1 MFLPQSRKKNN
12 KQQSSLSFERRLLL
26 SVLATGLP
34 GGILSF
40 ILLWTNS
47 YSLDHK
53 IEGTAFSILFW
64 FALAFAARNRVVNS
78 VRVLSNV
85 IASLKEDD
93 FSFRASRAL
102 SGDAL
107 GDLAIEINNLGRAL
121 EAERLGTMEAENLL
135 RKVLAEAEGVILAF
149 SLDGNLKLLNRAAAT
164 FLGKSEEELQNHSA
178 KELGIADLLAGP
190 SSQTIS
196 RLSNGI
202 ERRWIVRRTHFRQN
216 GVPHHLVMLSEASE
230 ALRAEERLAW
240 QRMVRV
246 LSHEINNS
254 LAPIK
259 SVARTLGR
267 ILSQAQL
274 PERIHKDFD
283 LGLDVIGTRAEALNR
298 FLQSYAQ
305 LSKLPP
311 PTRRTVDLRN
321 MVERVIGLEARL
333 AIVAIPCPDIAIN
346 VDPDQLEQVLI
357 NLTKNATEAV
367 LAKYSAETLATLSG
381 GPAVSVSWRTAGN
394 DLELWVRD
402 QGVGL
407 LDSSN
412 LFVPF
417 YTTKETGTGIGLVLS
432 RQIIEAHGG
441 RLMIRNRADTAGCEV
456 QIKIPNC
463 VGTPAQ
469 PQISTVQKPKGEAR
483 ANIKNR
489 FPAK

>member
-1 MFLPQSRKKNN
+1 MFLPQSRKKS
-12 KQQSSLSFERRLLL
+12 KRQSALPFERRLLF

-34 GGILSF
+34 CAILSF

-53 IEGTAFSILFW
+53 IEGTVLSVFLW
-64 FALAFAARNRVVNS
+64 FALGFAARNRVVNS

-85 IASLKEDD
+85 IASLKEED
-93 FSFRASRAL
+93 FSFRATRAV

-107 GDLAIEINNLGRAL
+107 GDLAIEINNLARAL

-149 SLDGNLKLLNRAAAT
+149 SLDGKLKLFNRAAAA
-164 FLGKSEEELQNHSA
+164 FLGKREGDLVNRSA
-178 KELGIADLLAGP
+178 RELGIADLLSGP
-190 SSQTIS
+190 TSQTIS

-259 SVARTLGR
+259 SVARTLRR
-267 ILSQAQL
+267 ILSQNVL
-274 PERIHKDFD
+274 PERVHQDFD

-311 PTRRTVDLRN
+311 PTRRTVGLQN
-321 MVERVIGLEARL
+321 MIERVSGLEARL
-333 AIVAIPCPDIAIN
+333 PITVLPGPDISIN

-357 NLTKNATEAV
+357 NLTKNAIEAV
-367 LAKYSAETLATLSG
+367 LAKYPVETLPALGSD
-381 GPAVSVSWRTAGN
+381 PAVSVSWNSTSN

-402 QGVGL
+402 RGVGL
-407 LDSSN
+407 LDASN

-417 YTTKETGTGIGLVLS
+417 YTTKETGTGIGLVLC

-441 RLMIRNRADTAGCEV
+441 RLTIRNRTDTAGCEV
-456 QIKIPNC
+456 QIMVPAC
-463 VGTPAQ
+463 VVSASQ
-469 PQISTVQKPKGEAR
+469 QQSTGERPKNAVR
-483 ANIKNR
+483 ADHKNT
-489 FPAK
+489 

>member
-1 MFLPQSRKKNN
+1 MFLPQSRKKSR
-12 KQQSSLSFERRLLL
+12 KRKFSLPFERRLLI
-26 SVLATGLP
+26 SVLTTGLP
-34 GGILSF
+34 CAILSF
-40 ILLWTNS
+40 VLLWTNS

-53 IEGTAFSILFW
+53 IEGTVFSILLW
-64 FALAFAARNRVVNS
+64 FGLGFAARNRVVNS

-85 IASLKEDD
+85 VASLKEDD
-93 FSFRASRAL
+93 FSFRATRAV

-107 GDLAIEINNLGRAL
+107 GDLAIEINNLAQAL
-121 EAERLGTMEAENLL
+121 ESERLGTMEAENLL

-149 SLDGNLKLLNRAAAT
+149 SLDGKLKLFNRAAAS
-164 FLGKSEEELQNHSA
+164 FLGKKEEELSNQDA
-178 KELGIADLLAGP
+178 KELGIADLLGGP
-190 SSQTIS
+190 TSQTIS

-259 SVARTLGR
+259 SVARTLRR
-267 ILSQAQL
+267 ILSQNVL
-274 PERIHKDFD
+274 PERIHQDFD

-311 PTRRTVDLRN
+311 PTRRVVGLQN
-321 MVERVIGLEARL
+321 MAERVRGLEARL
-333 AIVAIPCPDIAIN
+333 AITVLASPDIFIS

-357 NLTKNATEAV
+357 NLTKNATEA
-367 LAKYSAETLATLSG
+367 LLTKYPEALPTMTD
-381 GPAVSVSWRTAGN
+381 GPPVSISWTVVGN

-402 QGVGL
+402 RGVGL
-407 LDSSN
+407 LDASN

-417 YTTKETGTGIGLVLS
+417 YTTKETGTGIGLVLC

-441 RLMIRNRADTAGCEV
+441 RLTIQNRTNTAGCEV
-456 QIKIPNC
+456 QIKIPAC
-463 VGTPAQ
+463 VVPTGQQNTGE
-469 PQISTVQKPKGEAR
+469 KPKSS
-483 ANIKNR
+483 ANTGLKYV
-489 FPAK
+489 PSK

>member
-1 MFLPQSRKKNN
+1 MFLPQSRKK
-12 KQQSSLSFERRLLL
+12 SSKRQFSLPFERRLLF
-26 SVLATGLP
+26 SVLTTGLP
-34 GGILSF
+34 CAILSF
-40 ILLWTNS
+40 VLLWTNS

-53 IEGTAFSILFW
+53 IEGTVFSVLLW
-64 FALAFAARNRVVNS
+64 FGLGFAARNRVVNS

-85 IASLKEDD
+85 VASLKEDD
-93 FSFRASRAL
+93 FSFRATRAV

-107 GDLAIEINNLGRAL
+107 GDLAIEINNLAQAL
-121 EAERLGTMEAENLL
+121 ESERLGTMEAENLL

-149 SLDGNLKLLNRAAAT
+149 SLDGKLKLFNRAAAS
-164 FLGKSEEELQNHSA
+164 FLGKKEEDLSNHDA
-178 KELGIADLLAGP
+178 KELGIADLLGGP
-190 SSQTIS
+190 TSQTIS

-259 SVARTLGR
+259 SVARTLRR
-267 ILSQAQL
+267 ILSQNVL
-274 PERIHKDFD
+274 PERVHQDFD

-311 PTRRTVDLRN
+311 PTRRAVGLQN
-321 MVERVIGLEARL
+321 MAERVSGLEARL
-333 AIVAIPCPDIAIN
+333 AITVLPGPDIAIN

-357 NLTKNATEAV
+357 NLTKNAAEAV
-367 LAKYSAETLATLSG
+367 LAKYTTETLPSLG
-381 GPAVSVSWRTAGN
+381 GEPAVSVSWNVAGN

-402 QGVGL
+402 RGVGL
-407 LDSSN
+407 LDASN

-417 YTTKETGTGIGLVLS
+417 YTTKETGTGIGLVLC

-441 RLMIRNRADTAGCEV
+441 RLTIQNRTGTAGCEV
-456 QIKIPNC
+456 QIKIPAC
-463 VGTPAQ
+463 VVPAGQQHAVGEKPMSGT
-469 PQISTVQKPKGEAR
+469 R
-483 ANIKNR
+483 ADLKYIPSK
-489 FPAK
+489 

>member
-1 MFLPQSRKKNN
+1 MFLPQSRKKS
-12 KQQSSLSFERRLLL
+12 KRQSAIPFERRLLF

-34 GGILSF
+34 CAILFF

-47 YSLDHK
+47 YSLAHK
-53 IEGTAFSILFW
+53 IEGTVLSVFLW
-64 FALAFAARNRVVNS
+64 FALGFAARNRVVNS

-85 IASLKEDD
+85 IASLKEED
-93 FSFRASRAL
+93 FSFRATRAI

-107 GDLAIEINNLGRAL
+107 GDLAIEINNLARAL

-149 SLDGNLKLLNRAAAT
+149 SLDGKLKLFNRAAAA
-164 FLGKSEEELQNHSA
+164 FLGKREEELVNQTA
-178 KELGIADLLAGP
+178 GELGIGDLLDGP
-190 SSQTIS
+190 SAQTIS
-196 RLSNGI
+196 RLSKGI
-202 ERRWIVRRTHFRQN
+202 ERRWIVRRTHFRQY

-267 ILSQAQL
+267 ILAQTVL
-274 PERIHKDFD
+274 PERAHKDFE
-283 LGLDVIGTRAEALNR
+283 LGLDVIASRAEALNR

-311 PTRRTVDLRN
+311 PTRRVVGLRN
-321 MVERVIGLEARL
+321 LIERVAGLEARL
-333 AIVAIPCPDIAIN
+333 AIMVLPSPDIAIN
-346 VDPDQLEQVLI
+346 VDPDQLEQAMI

-367 LAKYSAETLATLSG
+367 LAKYSPDALPAIGG
-381 GPAVSVSWRTAGN
+381 GPAVSVSWTVSGN
-394 DLELWVRD
+394 DMELWIRD
-402 QGVGL
+402 RGVGL
-407 LDSSN
+407 LDASN

-417 YTTKETGTGIGLVLS
+417 YTTKETGTGIGLVLC

-441 RLMIRNRADTAGCEV
+441 RLMIRNRVDAAGCEV
-456 QIKIPNC
+456 QIRIPACVASPDRTESGAGHKAKIGIGP
-463 VGTPAQ
+463 
-469 PQISTVQKPKGEAR
+469 S
-483 ANIKNR
+483 
-489 FPAK
+489 

>member
-1 MFLPQSRKKNN
+1 M
-12 KQQSSLSFERRLLL
+12 SF
-26 SVLATGLP
+26 V
-34 GGILSF
+34 
-40 ILLWTNS
+40 LLWTNS

-53 IEGTAFSILFW
+53 IEGTVFSILFW
-64 FALAFAARNRVVNS
+64 FALGFAARNRVVNS

-85 IASLKEDD
+85 VASLKEDD
-93 FSFRASRAL
+93 FSFRATRAD

-107 GDLAIEINNLGRAL
+107 GDLAIEINNLAQAL
-121 EAERLGTMEAENLL
+121 ESERLGTMEAENLL

-149 SLDGNLKLLNRAAAT
+149 SLDGKLKLFNRAAAS
-164 FLGKSEEELQNHSA
+164 FLGKKEEELSNHDA
-178 KELGIADLLAGP
+178 KELGIADLLGGP
-190 SSQTIS
+190 TSQTIS

-259 SVARTLGR
+259 SVARTLRR
-267 ILSQAQL
+267 ILSQNVL
-274 PERIHKDFD
+274 PERIHQDFD

-311 PTRRTVDLRN
+311 PTRRVVGLQN
-321 MVERVIGLEARL
+321 MAERVRGLEARL
-333 AIVAIPCPDIAIN
+333 AITVLASPDIFIS

-357 NLTKNATEAV
+357 NLTKNATEA
-367 LAKYSAETLATLSG
+367 LLTKYPEALPTMSD
-381 GPAVSVSWRTAGN
+381 GPAVSVSWTVIGN

-402 QGVGL
+402 RGVGL
-407 LDSSN
+407 LDASN

-417 YTTKETGTGIGLVLS
+417 YTTKETGTGIGLVLC

-441 RLMIRNRADTAGCEV
+441 RLTIQNRTNTAGCEV
-456 QIKIPNC
+456 QIKIPAC
-463 VGTPAQ
+463 VVPTGQQNTGEK
-469 PQISTVQKPKGEAR
+469 KP
-483 ANIKNR
+483 NSS
-489 FPAK
+489 AKAGLKYIPSK

>member
-1 MFLPQSRKKNN
+1 MFLPQSRKKSR
-12 KQQSSLSFERRLLL
+12 KRKFSLPFERRLLI
-26 SVLATGLP
+26 SVLTTGLP
-34 GGILSF
+34 CAILSF
-40 ILLWTNS
+40 VLLWTNS

-53 IEGTAFSILFW
+53 IEGTVFSILLW
-64 FALAFAARNRVVNS
+64 FALGFAARNRVVNS

-85 IASLKEDD
+85 VASLKEDD
-93 FSFRASRAL
+93 FSFRATRAV

-107 GDLAIEINNLGRAL
+107 GDLAIEINNLAQAL
-121 EAERLGTMEAENLL
+121 ESERLGTMEAENLL

-149 SLDGNLKLLNRAAAT
+149 SLDGKLKLFNPAAAS
-164 FLGKSEEELQNHSA
+164 FLGKKEEELSNQDA
-178 KELGIADLLAGP
+178 KALGIADLLGGP
-190 SSQTIS
+190 TSQTIS

-259 SVARTLGR
+259 SVARTLRR
-267 ILSQAQL
+267 ILSQNVL
-274 PERIHKDFD
+274 PERIHQDFD

-311 PTRRTVDLRN
+311 PTRRVVGLQN
-321 MVERVIGLEARL
+321 MAERVRGLEARL
-333 AIVAIPCPDIAIN
+333 AITVLASPDIFIS

-367 LAKYSAETLATLSG
+367 LTKYPEALPTMAD
-381 GPAVSVSWRTAGN
+381 GPAVSVSWTVTGN

-402 QGVGL
+402 RGVGL
-407 LDSSN
+407 LDASN

-417 YTTKETGTGIGLVLS
+417 YTTKETGTGIGLVLC

-441 RLMIRNRADTAGCEV
+441 RLTIQNRTNTAGCEV
-456 QIKIPNC
+456 QIKIPAC
-463 VGTPAQ
+463 VVPTGQQNA
-469 PQISTVQKPKGEAR
+469 GEKHKSR
-483 ANIKNR
+483 AKADLKYIPSK
-489 FPAK
+489 

>member
-1 MFLPQSRKKNN
+1 MFLPQSRKRNS
-12 KQQSSLSFERRLLL
+12 KQQPSISFERRLLF

-34 GGILSF
+34 GVLLSF
-40 ILLWTNS
+40 VLLWTNS

-53 IEGTAFSILFW
+53 IEGTLFSILFW
-64 FALAFAARNRVVNS
+64 FALSFAARNRVVNS
-78 VRVLSNV
+78 VRVLSNI

-93 FSFRASRAL
+93 FSFRASRAVA
-102 SGDAL
+102 GDVL

-149 SLDGNLKLLNRAAAT
+149 SLDGTLKLFNRAAAT
-164 FLGKSEEELQNHSA
+164 FLGKKEEELQDQSA
-178 KELGIADLLAGP
+178 SELGIADLLAGP
-190 SSQTIS
+190 SSQIIS

-259 SVARTLGR
+259 SMARTLGR
-267 ILSQAQL
+267 ILPQAQMS
-274 PERIHKDFD
+274 ERVHKDFH

-311 PTRRTVDLRN
+311 PTRRTVNLKN
-321 MVERVIGLEARL
+321 MVERVIGLESRL
-333 AIVAIPCPDIAIN
+333 AIIVLQGPDISIN
-346 VDPDQLEQVLI
+346 VDPDQLEQVMI

-367 LAKYSAETLATLSG
+367 LAKHSAETLATLTG
-381 GPAVSVSWRTAGN
+381 DPAVSVNWNVTGS

-402 QGVGL
+402 QGIGL
-407 LDSSN
+407 LDVSN

-417 YTTKETGTGIGLVLS
+417 YTTKETGSGIGLVLS

-441 RLMIRNRADTAGCEV
+441 RLTIHNRTDMAGCEV
-456 QIKIPNC
+456 QIKIPACTVLPGHKQNNAAGKLKTDGK
-463 VGTPAQ
+463 VGVK
-469 PQISTVQKPKGEAR
+469 SK
-483 ANIKNR
+483 
-489 FPAK
+489 FP

>member
-1 MFLPQSRKKNN
+1 MFLPQSRKKSR
-12 KQQSSLSFERRLLL
+12 KRKFSLPFERRLLI
-26 SVLATGLP
+26 SVLTTGLP
-34 GGILSF
+34 CAILSF
-40 ILLWTNS
+40 VLLWTNS

-53 IEGTAFSILFW
+53 IEGTVFSILLW
-64 FALAFAARNRVVNS
+64 FGLGFAARNRVVNS

-85 IASLKEDD
+85 VASLKEDD
-93 FSFRASRAL
+93 FSFRATRAV

-107 GDLAIEINNLGRAL
+107 GDLAIEINNLARAL
-121 EAERLGTMEAENLL
+121 ESERLGTMEAENLL

-149 SLDGNLKLLNRAAAT
+149 SLDGKLKLFNRAAAS
-164 FLGKSEEELQNHSA
+164 FLGKKEEELSNQGAS
-178 KELGIADLLAGP
+178 ELGIADLLGGP
-190 SSQTIS
+190 TSQTIS

-259 SVARTLGR
+259 SVARTLRR
-267 ILSQAQL
+267 ILSQNVL
-274 PERIHKDFD
+274 PERIHQDFD

-311 PTRRTVDLRN
+311 PTRRIVGLQN
-321 MVERVIGLEARL
+321 MAERVRGLEARL
-333 AIVAIPCPDIAIN
+333 EITVLASPDIFIS

-367 LAKYSAETLATLSG
+367 LTKYPEALPIMSD
-381 GPAVSVSWRTAGN
+381 GPAVSVSWTVTGN

-402 QGVGL
+402 RGVGL
-407 LDSSN
+407 LDASN

-417 YTTKETGTGIGLVLS
+417 YTTKETGTGIGLVLC

-441 RLMIRNRADTAGCEV
+441 RLTIQNRTNTAGCEV
-456 QIKIPNC
+456 QIKVPAC
-463 VGTPAQ
+463 VVPTGQQNTGE
-469 PQISTVQKPKGEAR
+469 KPKSS
-483 ANIKNR
+483 
-489 FPAK
+489 AKADLKYIPSK

>member
-1 MFLPQSRKKNN
+1 MFLPQSRKKSR
-12 KQQSSLSFERRLLL
+12 KRKFSLPFERRLLI
-26 SVLATGLP
+26 SVLTTGLP
-34 GGILSF
+34 CAILSF
-40 ILLWTNS
+40 VLLWTNS

-53 IEGTAFSILFW
+53 IEGTVFSILLW
-64 FALAFAARNRVVNS
+64 FGLGFAARNRVVNS

-85 IASLKEDD
+85 VASLKEDD
-93 FSFRASRAL
+93 FSFRATRAV

-107 GDLAIEINNLGRAL
+107 GDLAIEINNLAQAL
-121 EAERLGTMEAENLL
+121 ESERLGTMEAENLL

-149 SLDGNLKLLNRAAAT
+149 SLDGKLKLFNRAAAS
-164 FLGKSEEELQNHSA
+164 FLGKKEEELSNQDA
-178 KELGIADLLAGP
+178 KELGIADLLGGP
-190 SSQTIS
+190 TSQTIS

-259 SVARTLGR
+259 SVARTLRR
-267 ILSQAQL
+267 ILSQNVL
-274 PERIHKDFD
+274 PERIHQDFD

-311 PTRRTVDLRN
+311 PTRRVVGLQN
-321 MVERVIGLEARL
+321 MAERVRGLEARL
-333 AIVAIPCPDIAIN
+333 AITILASPDIFIS
-346 VDPDQLEQVLI
+346 VDSDQLEQVLI
-357 NLTKNATEAV
+357 NLTKNATEA
-367 LAKYSAETLATLSG
+367 LLTKYPEALPTMTD
-381 GPAVSVSWRTAGN
+381 GPPVSISWTVVGN

-402 QGVGL
+402 RGVGL
-407 LDSSN
+407 LDASN

-417 YTTKETGTGIGLVLS
+417 YTTKETGTGIGLVLC

-441 RLMIRNRADTAGCEV
+441 RLTIQNRTNTAGCEV
-456 QIKIPNC
+456 QIKIPAC
-463 VGTPAQ
+463 VVPTGQQNTGE
-469 PQISTVQKPKGEAR
+469 KPKSS
-483 ANIKNR
+483 ANAGLKYV
-489 FPAK
+489 PSK